1 MNPLRILPL
10 VRNAC
15 ALVPRLPSAP
25 QSAGAARALGALA
38 CALLAACQLGP
49 APQSTRSA
57 IDAALAEARAERT
70 PPRVPE
76 RVRDAL
82 VSAPGALPAA
92 AAPLPEQ
99 RFDLVVTNAPAAQV
113 FQAIGSGSRYSVLL
127 PPNLPGTVSVNLK
140 EVSVHEA
147 LDVMRELYG
156 FEYRLEGTRI
166 FVQPAA
172 LGTRVFQI
180 AYPSARRSGRSDT
193 RVVSGSI
200 VAAAPGGGAAAAT
213 GAQEGSQVST
223 LQEADFWKEID
234 AALKAVVGSGEGR
247 QVVLSPHSG
256 VLVVRAMPREQREVE
271 QYLRA
276 ARVAI
281 ERQVMLEAKIV
292 EVSLREGFE
301 SGINW
306 AAFDRAGNHR
316 FSSGIDASRVNVPGS
331 LGRAAGV
338 PTGSVSTFVDA
349 TTTPATVV
357 PSTLGQLLSS
367 PLASGNSGALGLA
380 FTTNSFVGLLAFLE
394 TQGTVQVLSSPR
406 VAATNNQK
414 AVLRVGSDDFFITNV
429 TATTTTTAA
438 GSVTTPTIQTQAF
451 FSGISLDV
459 TPQIDEEGMV
469 TLHIRPSVSVVSERT
484 RIINLG
490 NLGSFTLPLASANI
504 NEADTVVRVADGVTV
519 AIGGLMSQTQN
530 HDDQRVPGAGDVPVL
545 GEAFKRVQRQLT
557 KRELVFL
564 LKPTVI
570 KGESQWAADIA
581 RAETRLRALPSAP
594 RERLPMPEAS
604 GRSAVPG
611 AGTGPASSTNPGDAT
626 AP

>member
-1 MNPLRILPL
+1 MK
-10 VRNAC
+10 
-15 ALVPRLPSAP
+15 STAP
-25 QSAGAARALGALA
+25 FGVTLGLAAIAGFG
-38 CALLAACQLGP
+38 LAACQLGP
-49 APQSTRSA
+49 PPQHTRSV
-57 IDAALAEARAERT
+57 IDGALAEARSERSAT

-82 VSAPGALPAA
+82 LGAPGTLPAA
-92 AAPLPEQ
+92 PAALPEQ

-127 PPNLPGTVSVNLK
+127 PRELPGTVSVNLK
-140 EVSVHEA
+140 EVSVREA
-147 LDVMRELYG
+147 LEVLRELYG
-156 FEYRLEGTRI
+156 YEYRIEGTRV

-172 LGTRVFQI
+172 LATRIFQL
-180 AYPSARRSGRSDT
+180 AYPSARRQGRSDT

-200 VAAAPGGGAAAAT
+200 VAASPGAAGAAA
-213 GAQEGSQVST
+213 GAGTQEGSQVST
-223 LQEADFWKEID
+223 LQEADFWKETD
-234 AALKAVVGSGEGR
+234 AALKAVVGGAEGR

-256 VLVVRAMPREQREVE
+256 VLVVRAMPRELREVE

-276 ARVAI
+276 SRIAI

-292 EVSLREGFE
+292 EVSLRDGYE

-316 FSSGIDASRVNVPGS
+316 GSSGIEAGRVNVPGS
-331 LGRAAGV
+331 LGRNAGI
-338 PTGSVSTFVDA
+338 PTGSVSTTIDA
-349 TTTPATVV
+349 TTTPATVI

-367 PLASGNSGALGLA
+367 PLSSGASGALGLA
-380 FTTNSFVGLLAFLE
+380 FTSNSFAALLAFLE

-406 VAATNNQK
+406 VAAIDNQK

-429 TATTTTTAA
+429 SATTTTTAA

-469 TLHIRPSVSVVSERT
+469 TLHIRPSVSLVSERT

-519 AIGGLMSQTQN
+519 AIGGLMSQSQS
-530 HDDQRVPGAGDVPVL
+530 HDDQRVPGAGDVPLL
-545 GEAFKRVQRQLT
+545 GEAFKRVNRQLT

-581 RAETRLRALPSAP
+581 RTESRMRAIPTAP
-594 RERLPMPEAS
+594 RERLPLIGTA
-604 GRSAVPG
+604 AG
-611 AGTGPASSTNPGDAT
+611 AGGGTGTTDTPPAPP
-626 AP
+626 APPQPQ